1 MCGTY
6 RAYELGACEMG
17 DWETFPGAENGREE
31 VGGNGKEGLFSLL
44 LDRGGGG
51 RPTLEMIE

>member
-1 MCGTY
+1 
-6 RAYELGACEMG
+6 MG